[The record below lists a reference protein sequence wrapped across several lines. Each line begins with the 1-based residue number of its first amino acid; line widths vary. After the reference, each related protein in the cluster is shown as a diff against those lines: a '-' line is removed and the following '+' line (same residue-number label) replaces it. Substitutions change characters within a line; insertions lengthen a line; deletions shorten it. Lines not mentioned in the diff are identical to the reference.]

1 MRSLEW
7 VWRNNIRGNIINY
20 GSVKRR
26 DTYNGLHWS
35 HTTRTHNSKRGGR
48 SHHVELQNLISSDQ
62 GFFTSFFSFLLINQP
77 LVHYHVQVD
86 SLQKVTF
93 VQRVLLIND
102 IHLNLCT
109 LFCFFILYLTKARLF
124 IEYLTE
130 FCLINWKFWLQNPL
144 SVYRNSNCRNWFVKR
159 SDKMKGTIWK

>member
-62 GFFTSFFSFLLINQP
+62 GFFTSFFFLSYSLTNHLFTTTYRLIAFRK
-77 LVHYHVQVD
+77 
-86 SLQKVTF
+86 SLLF
-93 VQRVLLIND
+93 NVLLIN
-102 IHLNLCT
+102 HSFEFVYPF
-109 LFCFFILYLTKARLF
+109 LFLYSLF
-124 IEYLTE
+124 QKLGCLSSIWQNFVWSTE
-130 FCLINWKFWLQNPL
+130 NFDCRTPL
-144 SVYRNSNCRNWFVKR
+144 SFYRNSNCRNWFVKG
-159 SDKMKGTIWK
+159 SDKMKGNIWK

>member
-62 GFFTSFFSFLLINQP
+62 GFFTSFFFLSYSLTNHLFTTTYRLIAFRK
-77 LVHYHVQVD
+77 
-86 SLQKVTF
+86 SLLFT
-93 VQRVLLIND
+93 VLLIND
-102 IHLNLCT
+102 S
-109 LFCFFILYLTKARLF
+109 FEFVYPFFVVLYFKSSAVYQV
-124 IEYLTE
+124 YLTE
-130 FCLINWKFWLQNPL
+130 CCVINWEFLSQNPL
-144 SVYRNSNCRNWFVKR
+144 SFKRDSNCRNWFVKR
-159 SDKMKGTIWK
+159 SDKI